1 MTKRETKP
9 NQQDDYENMVRERMT
24 KYKCS
29 RIVVERAQNAFWNT
43 DEENAD
49 KQLARNAGTSTLE
62 EYLQFFADHAR
73 REDVII
79 RAQIGG
85 EALELLKMFFPWLGT
100 EDSINGADQVDTL
113 NELYQALQPPAGDT
127 LRCPHCG
134 YDGEEE
140 TPEGTFRI
148 LSDEAV
154 YREVIGEAINT
165 KIPTLMVESLSFHYK
180 EDEEKR
186 DRVECRSCFGEFPIP
201 SGLQVSYQ

>member
-9 NQQDDYENMVRERMT
+9 DQQDDYENMVRERMT

-85 EALELLKMFFPWLGT
+85 EALELLKMFFPWLGS
-100 EDSINGADQVDTL
+100 EDSINGADQVDAL
-113 NELYQALQPPAGDT
+113 NELLYAELLAVKRT
-127 LRCPHCG
+127 LGADH
-134 YDGEEE
+134 
-140 TPEGTFRI
+140 
-148 LSDEAV
+148 EASLV
-154 YREVIGEAINT
+154 RSLRE
-165 KIPTLMVESLSFHYK
+165 
-180 EDEEKR
+180 R
-186 DRVECRSCFGEFPIP
+186 
-201 SGLQVSYQ
+201 